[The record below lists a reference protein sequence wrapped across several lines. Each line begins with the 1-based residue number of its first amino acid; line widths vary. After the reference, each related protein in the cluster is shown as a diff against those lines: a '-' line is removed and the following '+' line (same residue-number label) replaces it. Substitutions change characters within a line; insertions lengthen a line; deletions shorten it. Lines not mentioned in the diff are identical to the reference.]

1 MWNVASWNIFKILFQ
16 FILFQVIF
24 FFLLVVVNYNN
35 YNKKIQFNFISMLL
49 FWTLKKRNSF

>member
-1 MWNVASWNIFKILFQ
+1 MWNVASWNIFKIVFQ

-49 FWTLKKRNSF
+49 FWTLNKHNSF